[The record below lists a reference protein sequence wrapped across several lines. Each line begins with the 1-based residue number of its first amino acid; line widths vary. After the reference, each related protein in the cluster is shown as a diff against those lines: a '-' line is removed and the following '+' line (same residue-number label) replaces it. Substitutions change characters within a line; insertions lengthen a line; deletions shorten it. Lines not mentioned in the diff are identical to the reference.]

1 MPRPRIAVVGGDDR
15 GGLTSWP
22 KGYDVR
28 HFPTHDRNPN
38 KLKAALASGRYAL
51 VILMTKWIEHHW
63 DTEYVVKR
71 HYWSGSFME
80 LSKNLSTILP
90 PGEDDE
96 EAAAEDWIEKFNR
109 EQEDAMEPEK
119 QPAVVMPI
127 SVPGPRPKMK
137 FDDAMRVVQRELELF
152 ADGLLEDAEVL
163 VVFERVLTR
172 GVER

>member
-22 KGYDVR
+22 AGYDVR

-38 KLKAALASGRYAL
+38 KLKAALASGRYSL
-51 VILMTKWIEHHW
+51 VILMTRWIEHGW
-63 DTEYVVKR
+63 AMDYVVKR

-90 PGEDDE
+90 PGEDNAE
-96 EAAAEDWIEKFNR
+96 FEADDWIEKFNQ
-109 EQEDAMEPEK
+109 EQEEVMAEV
-119 QPAVVMPI
+119 QGQVVMVPPPI
-127 SVPGPRPKMK
+127 PRSKMK
-137 FDDAMRVVQRELELF
+137 FADAMRVVQREFELF

-163 VVFERVLTR
+163 VVIERVLTR